1 MRKIVETL
9 SPTATTIVQL
19 IEKNDLDKAFKM
31 LKMFATDFDDDDQ
44 TALTMAESAYNQYRK
59 DKDEGIVLTE
69 HLTSQINRVRKN
81 IIELAKKID

>member
-1 MRKIVETL
+1 M
-9 SPTATTIVQL
+9 QL

-31 LKMFATDFDDDDQ
+31 LKMFASDFEDDDQ
-44 TALTMAESAYNQYRK
+44 TALTMAEGAYNQYRK